1 MIRSYIIK
9 LNGYKRKQNKKREKI
24 ERDDERAVT
33 FWKRQL

>member
-1 MIRSYIIK
+1 MATRE
-9 LNGYKRKQNKKREKI
+9 NKTKKEKKI